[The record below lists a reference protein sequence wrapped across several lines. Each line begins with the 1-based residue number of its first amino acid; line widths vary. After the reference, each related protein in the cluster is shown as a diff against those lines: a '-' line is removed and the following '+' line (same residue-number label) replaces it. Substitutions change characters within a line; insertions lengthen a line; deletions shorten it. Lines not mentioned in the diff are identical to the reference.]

1 MPPLF
6 WKRLAD
12 SSHFLQTPV
21 NKQVTFE
28 SLNLL
33 DHFCLFLTTMSQGLM
48 KFASASA
55 RWQCAV
61 SESLPRRPLHRQPS
75 NRWMSFKD
83 LTEDKP
89 PTPPIQRP
97 ILTIPTNP
105 VFYPNEIGIGILC
118 SSRPVEADHAP
129 RRPHRRG
136 SLQ

>member
-1 MPPLF
+1 M
-6 WKRLAD
+6 KLA
-12 SSHFLQTPV
+12 T
-21 NKQVTFE
+21 
-28 SLNLL
+28 
-33 DHFCLFLTTMSQGLM
+33 
-48 KFASASA
+48 ASA

-61 SESLPRRPLHRQPS
+61 SETLPRRPLHRQPS

-97 ILTIPTNP
+97 ILTIPANP
-105 VFYPNEIGIGILC
+105 VFYPNEIGIMC
-118 SSRPVEADHAP
+118 SRTESDHAP